1 MNRLASLLAVTG
13 ALALAVPS
21 IPAHATQSYEAR
33 VTASAASRSAQA
45 DMIDAFGTDRLSPGK
60 YRWRDVPA
68 SAGPERVVIS
78 LGEQLAYFY
87 LGDTLVGVASASTGK
102 KGKES
107 PAGVFQVL
115 SKKEM
120 HRSRKYDNA
129 PMPFSQFIT
138 DWGVALHA
146 GHNPGH
152 PASRGC
158 IRLPKAFAEKLFGET
173 EVGTPVL
180 IGA

>member
-1 MNRLASLLAVTG
+1 MNKLASMLAVMG
-13 ALALAVPS
+13 AFALGVPNA
-21 IPAHATQSYEAR
+21 PAHASQSYEAR
-33 VTASAASRSAQA
+33 VTASAASRSAPA
-45 DMIDAFGTDRLSPGK
+45 DMIAAFGTDTVKPNK
-60 YRWRDVPA
+60 YLWRDVPA

-87 LGDTLVGVASASTGK
+87 RGDTLAGVASVSTGK

-107 PAGVFQVL
+107 PVGVFNVL
-115 SKKEM
+115 FKKTM

-138 DWGVALHA
+138 DYGVALHA

-152 PASRGC
+152 PGSAGC
-158 IRLPKAFAEKLFGET
+158 IRLPAEFAKKLYANT
-173 EVGTPVL
+173 DVGTAVL